1 MQKKIYILLAFVLFV
16 LSACS
21 ASADGELIH
30 DDIRSDTDQLLK
42 ITEKANEEKRELEVN
57 ERSLF
62 DDYKYKYYVGK
73 FYDGNSNSEYEM
85 NDLEKELVRRVS
97 SLAVFVNPS
106 ESLSSEKSGY
116 DVFRENVDE
125 LLDAEE
131 IPDELVDKHM
141 TYEKQNGVNET
152 FVEDAKKVFNFFDEA
167 EGTIT
172 DTYVVDSFL
181 QNYTSEH
188 LKVNDTYYMHNE
200 LSDDIQFYIE
210 MLNDQM
216 WEENRLNLHDVD
228 ELENLIK
235 RAERY

>member
-1 MQKKIYILLAFVLFV
+1 M
-16 LSACS
+16 
-21 ASADGELIH
+21 
-30 DDIRSDTDQLLK
+30 
-42 ITEKANEEKRELEVN
+42 
-57 ERSLF
+57 
-62 DDYKYKYYVGK
+62 
-73 FYDGNSNSEYEM
+73 
-85 NDLEKELVRRVS
+85 
-97 SLAVFVNPS
+97 
-106 ESLSSEKSGY
+106 
-116 DVFRENVDE
+116 
-125 LLDAEE
+125 DAEE